1 MVLLLP
7 IFKPVVFNQLSC
19 VTLDYVVAVI
29 AKAATMAV
37 PGIYADSSIMI
48 VNWC

>member
-1 MVLLLP
+1 MVLLLL
-7 IFKPVVFNQLSC
+7 IVKPVVFNQLSC

-29 AKAATMAV
+29 VKAATMVV
-37 PGIYADSSIMI
+37 PGIDAVSNIVM